1 LPVLKPGMK
10 KPSIILANDHHRNQA
25 VISMSFGKDQTLISR
40 VNTLPGAR
48 WSQSK
53 KYWYI
58 PAEQF
63 NLSNVFET
71 LQPVAYVDYSAI
83 KDTEKNTDGRS
94 DKNDHAGQNA
104 QDTKSGKSI
113 EILCNEKESTFY
125 LSLPYALKEQFKKL
139 EGAWW
144 HGKKKQWSAL
154 DTEENRLQLTD
165 LLHKSELLPDFK
177 IMEANTH
184 SKVKT
189 PTLQNPVMP
198 DEKFIRHLHLENKAE
213 STKKQYSWYVKWFLT
228 VNRNKQIDDNPG
240 EIVKRFLHDEVLK
253 RGYGKTSQNLA
264 LTALQNYYRIV
275 YNIDLHAEAIPRAK
289 QKRPL
294 PKVLAEEEFLKIYKQ
309 CDNKKHQIILKLMY
323 GCGLRRDEV
332 CNLKTEDVNIER
344 ELIFVKGK
352 GGKYR
357 TVNPGI
363 KLVTD
368 IKEYLEFAN
377 PGEYFIEGQ
386 TKGKYS
392 GTSIAKIVER
402 LTEKAGI
409 KRKVTP
415 HMFRHTFATHHMEKG
430 TELRL
435 IQEALGHAS
444 SKTTEIYTRVSRANI
459 KKMRNLLDDM
469 EI

>member
-1 LPVLKPGMK
+1 MK
-10 KPSIILANDHHRNQA
+10 KPGIILANDHHRKQA
-25 VISMSFGKDQTLISR
+25 VVSMVFEKDQTLISR
-40 VNTLPGAR
+40 VKSLPGAR
-48 WSQSK
+48 WSQSRK
-53 KYWYI
+53 FWYI
-58 PAEQF
+58 PADQF
-63 NLSNVFET
+63 NLSQVFEV
-71 LQPVAYVDYSAI
+71 LQPVAFLDYSKI
-83 KDTEKNTDGRS
+83 KDIVKNIGGRS
-94 DKNDHAGQNA
+94 DEKNNTGQNA
-104 QDTKSGKSI
+104 QDSKSGNTI

-125 LSLPYALKEQFKKL
+125 LSLPYELKEQFKKL

-154 DTEENRLQLTD
+154 DTEDNRLQLTA
-165 LLHKSELLPDFK
+165 LLNKSELLPDFK
-177 IMEANTH
+177 IKEAGTQP
-184 SKVKT
+184 KVKT
-189 PTLQNPVMP
+189 PKLQNPVMP

-213 STKKQYSWYVKWFLT
+213 STKKQYAWYVKWFLT
-228 VNRNKQIDDNPG
+228 VNRNKQPDDNPG
-240 EIVKRFLHDEVLK
+240 EMVKRFLHDEVLK
-253 RGYGKTSQNLA
+253 RGYSKTSQNLA

-294 PKVLAEEEFLKIYKQ
+294 PKVLSEGEFLKIYKQ

-352 GGKYR
+352 GSKYR
-357 TVNPGI
+357 PVNPGTKLI
-363 KLVTD
+363 KD
-368 IKEYLEFAN
+368 IKEYLAFAN

-386 TKGKYS
+386 TNGKYS

-402 LTEKAGI
+402 LAEKASI

-430 TELRL
+430 TEQRM

-444 SKTTEIYTRVSRANI
+444 SKTTEIYTRVSRTNI

>member
-1 LPVLKPGMK
+1 MQKQK
-10 KPSIILANDHHRNQA
+10 IILTNEIHQNNT
-25 VISMSFGKDQTLISR
+25 VVSLVFEKDATLINKVKS
-40 VNTLPGAR
+40 LPGAK
-48 WSQSK
+48 WSQSRK
-53 KYWYI
+53 FWYI
-58 PAEQF
+58 PKEEF
-63 NLSNVFET
+63 KLSLVFDA
-71 LQPVAYVDYSAI
+71 LQPVAYLDYSAL
-83 KDTEKNTDGRS
+83 KDMEKNADRLGNENNNANRNVQET
-94 DKNDHAGQNA
+94 KNDN
-104 QDTKSGKSI
+104 SI

-144 HGKKKQWSAL
+144 HAKMKQWSAL
-154 DTEENRLQLTD
+154 DTEENRLQLTALLKKSD
-165 LLHKSELLPDFK
+165 LLPNFK
-177 IMEANTH
+177 IKQTNTH
-184 SKVKT
+184 SKVET
-189 PTLQNPVMP
+189 PNLQNPVLP

-213 STKKQYSWYVKWFLT
+213 STLKQYSWYVKWFLT
-228 VNRNKQIDDNPG
+228 VNRNNQPDDNPG
-240 EIVKRFLHDEVLK
+240 EMVKRFLHDEVLK

-332 CNLKTEDVNIER
+332 CSLKTEDVNIER

-352 GGKYR
+352 GSKYR
-357 TVNPGI
+357 PVNPGT
-363 KLVTD
+363 KLMKD

-377 PGEYFIEGQ
+377 PDEYFIEGQ
-386 TKGKYS
+386 TRGKYS

-402 LTEKAGI
+402 LAEKAGI

-415 HMFRHTFATHHMEKG
+415 HMLRHTFATHHMERG

-444 SKTTEIYTRVSRANI
+444 SKTTEIYTRVSRNNI

>member
-1 LPVLKPGMK
+1 MK
-10 KPSIILANDHHRNQA
+10 KPGIILANDHHRNQA
-25 VISMSFGKDQTLISR
+25 VISLKFDKDQTLISR
-40 VNTLPGAR
+40 VKALPGAR
-48 WSQSK
+48 WSQSRK
-53 KYWYI
+53 FWYI
-58 PAEQF
+58 PADQF
-63 NLSNVFET
+63 NLSQAFEA
-71 LQPVAYVDYSAI
+71 LQPVAFLDYSEI
-83 KDTEKNTDGRS
+83 KDIEKNIEGRS
-94 DKNDHAGQNA
+94 DEKNNTVQNSQHA
-104 QDTKSGKSI
+104 KSGKSI

-125 LSLPYALKEQFKKL
+125 LSLPYELKEQFKKL

-154 DTEENRLQLTD
+154 DTEENRLQLTA
-165 LLHKSELLPDFK
+165 LLSKTELLPDFK
-177 IMEANTH
+177 IKEANTH
-184 SKVKT
+184 PKVKT
-189 PTLQNPVMP
+189 PKLQNPVMP

-213 STKKQYSWYVKWFLT
+213 STKKQYTWYVKWFLT
-228 VNRNKQIDDNPG
+228 VNRNKQPDENPG
-240 EIVKRFLHDEVLK
+240 EMVKCFLHDEVLK
-253 RGYGKTSQNLA
+253 RGYGKTTQNLA

-294 PKVLAEEEFLKIYKQ
+294 PKVLSEEEFLKIYKQ

-352 GGKYR
+352 GSKYR
-357 TVNPGI
+357 PVNPGT
-363 KLVTD
+363 KLIND
-368 IKEYLEFAN
+368 IKVYLEFAK

-386 TKGKYS
+386 TSGKYS

-402 LTEKAGI
+402 LAEKAGI
-409 KRKVTP
+409 KRRVTP

-430 TELRL
+430 TELRM

-444 SKTTEIYTRVSRANI
+444 SKTTEIYTRVSRSNI